1 MKSTNAICGK
11 VFAVAVA
18 MAAVVA
24 CGPKEAPIDYDAQ
37 TVGTTH
43 EVYTYA
49 PDAPRSAYYA
59 VTVGG
64 DNCYVYPVNTN
75 HDKPQL
81 VSFGTNGLV
90 KVEII
95 PLKVNPTSVVVRPLA
110 KKFPHKIENGKIVVY
125 LTEGDHATVEVNGD
139 EDVPIFLYANSLEI
153 DKPSPDAP
161 GQRMNISSSKIKFSS
176 VKPLLEEISC
186 IAIFILRYPV
196 ATVGSTIKS
205 NRTSSVSPDFI
216 CESVL

>member
-24 CGPKEAPIDYDAQ
+24 CGPKEVPINYDAQ

-43 EVYTYA
+43 QVYTYA
-49 PDAPRSAYYA
+49 PDAPRSAYYT

-90 KVEII
+90 KVEIT

-139 EDVPIFLYANSLEI
+139 EDVPIFLYVNPLETN
-153 DKPSPDAP
+153 KPSPDAP
-161 GQRMNISSSKIKFSS
+161 GVHYYAAGKIYDKQPTFGIATGETLYIEGGAIVKGAFQVRGVDNIT
-176 VKPLLEEISC
+176 
-186 IAIFILRYPV
+186 V
-196 ATVGSTIKS
+196 AGYA
-205 NRTSSVSPDFI
+205 
-216 CESVL
+216 